1 MKNSVGCPVGAGV
14 GVGVGRGKVAER
26 VWVAILPQVSGGAKK
41 ERQK

>member
-26 VWVAILPQVSGGAKK
+26 VWVVAPA
-41 ERQK
+41 